1 MKTEI
6 KNSVDSGSIPNG
18 QVEVRVGLEIAVDVP
33 VPEPDVQLLRV
44 VGLDAVR
51 RGQHVP
57 RVNQRAAAHV
67 LRVPGQRGE
76 DGGVPGVLPVP
87 DNKYVCT

>member
-44 VGLDAVR
+44 V
-51 RGQHVP
+51 
-57 RVNQRAAAHV
+57 
-67 LRVPGQRGE
+67 
-76 DGGVPGVLPVP
+76 
-87 DNKYVCT
+87 

>member
-18 QVEVRVGLEIAVDVP
+18 QVEVRVGLKIAVDVP

-44 VGLDAVR
+44 V
-51 RGQHVP
+51 
-57 RVNQRAAAHV
+57 
-67 LRVPGQRGE
+67 
-76 DGGVPGVLPVP
+76 
-87 DNKYVCT
+87 